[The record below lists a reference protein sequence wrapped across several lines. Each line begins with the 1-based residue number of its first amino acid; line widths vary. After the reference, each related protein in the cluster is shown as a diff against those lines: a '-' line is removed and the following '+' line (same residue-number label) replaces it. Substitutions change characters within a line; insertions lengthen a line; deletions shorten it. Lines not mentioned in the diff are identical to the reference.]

1 MLYPLLVI
9 VRGSLFLILGSLC
22 QLFIS
27 NSKNTIYFYKTYYLK
42 QKFLPLMLSSIP
54 AAAGRLLISEPFMLD
69 PNFKRSVILLTEY
82 SDDGAMGFILN
93 QPSEFLIGDLLPEIP
108 YSEMPVFIGGPV
120 ANNTLHFIH
129 CCPAKIDGG
138 IEIGGGVYWGGD
150 FEEVKALITSY
161 RLKVDEIRFFT
172 GYSGWTSKQLDAEI
186 KEDSWIVADKLSK
199 EIIFTKNEDNLWR
212 EVVIGLGQR
221 YAHIANF
228 PENPELN

>member
-1 MLYPLLVI
+1 
-9 VRGSLFLILGSLC
+9 
-22 QLFIS
+22 
-27 NSKNTIYFYKTYYLK
+27 
-42 QKFLPLMLSSIP
+42 MLSSIP

-82 SDDGAMGFILN
+82 SDAGAMGFILN

-161 RLKVDEIRFFT
+161 RLKGDEIRFFT
-172 GYSGWTSKQLDAEI
+172 GYSGWIPKQLDAEI